1 MFVFEHY
8 VNIFYEANYAKEAEE
23 EVEETVQNIAA
34 DRETTKS

>member
-1 MFVFEHY
+1 M
-8 VNIFYEANYAKEAEE
+8 NIFYEANYAKEAEE